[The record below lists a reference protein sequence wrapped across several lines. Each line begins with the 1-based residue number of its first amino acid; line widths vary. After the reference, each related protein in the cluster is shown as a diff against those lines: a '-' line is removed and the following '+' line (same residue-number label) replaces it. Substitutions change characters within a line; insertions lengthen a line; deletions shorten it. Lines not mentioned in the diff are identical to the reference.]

1 MRAVVVDHYGPP
13 SVARITD
20 LPSPEPKP
28 GQVVVR
34 VAAAAVTAGDAR
46 IRGASFP
53 PGMGVLG
60 RLALGLRG
68 PRSRVLGMVV
78 SGTVEAVG
86 SAVSGFAV
94 GDEVAGM
101 AGSRMGAHAELDAIE
116 AKRLVHKPA
125 SISHD
130 AAAAAIFGGATALH
144 FLHTV
149 AGLRAG
155 QDVLVIGAS
164 GAVGTSAVQLARL
177 AGARVTGVTSGRNAE
192 LVRALGAEEI
202 VDYTTTD
209 PTALGRRFDVII
221 DAVGTLTPSTARR
234 LVREGGSAVLAVAG
248 LGEMLQSRGPIK
260 TGPAP
265 GSAELVRRLMPL
277 LEHGQLDPVIQESLP
292 LAEITR
298 AYEVVDSGRKVGNV
312 IVRP

>member
-1 MRAVVVDHYGPP
+1 MRAVVVQHYGPP
-13 SVARITD
+13 SVAQLTE

-28 GQVVVR
+28 DQVVVR

-53 PGMGVLG
+53 PGMGTLG

-68 PRSRVLGMVV
+68 PRSKVLGMVV
-78 SGTVEAVG
+78 SGTVEALG
-86 SAVSGFAV
+86 SRVAGFAI

-101 AGSRMGAHAELDAIE
+101 AGGRMGAHAELVTIE

-125 SISHD
+125 GVSHD
-130 AAAAAIFGGATALH
+130 AAAAAIFGGTTALH
-144 FLHTV
+144 FLHDV
-149 AGLRAG
+149 AGLQPG

-164 GAVGTSAVQLARL
+164 GAVGTSAVQLATL

-192 LVRALGAEEI
+192 LVRTLGADEV

-221 DAVGTLTPSTARR
+221 DAVGTLTPATARA
-234 LVREGGSAVLAVAG
+234 LVREGGTAVLAVAG
-248 LGEMLQSRGPIK
+248 LGEMLQSRGPIT
-260 TGPAP
+260 TGTAP
-265 GSAELVRRLMPL
+265 GSAALVGRLLPL
-277 LEHGQLDPVIQESLP
+277 LERGELDPVIQESLP
-292 LAEITR
+292 LAEIAR
-298 AYEVVDSGRKVGNV
+298 AYEIVDSGRKVGNV
-312 IVRP
+312 VVRP